1 MSLPDFC
8 VPPPLMLFVLCS
20 YGPWTGDW
28 TLCSWAHPELQSDR
42 TSSNLNRSKLLVK
55 WQIRLQWKQRLSKT
69 TEMSQSFLN
78 SLLPRKYFLW
88 EVKVREMEREREV
101 CRGRGREIH
110 TRNASDF
117 IINFCVYLSLRG
129 RPCCTS
135 TTPSVRAS
143 SQPQYL
149 ADSAVPWRRGGE
161 HVALQSIVWIAWRDP
176 AAVPGWDSIA
186 IGNGIYVVGAESGP
200 VHRRHAPLL
209 GETIEVAGW
218 DIILLE
224 NNDLLLPSCES

>member
-1 MSLPDFC
+1 
-8 VPPPLMLFVLCS
+8 
-20 YGPWTGDW
+20 
-28 TLCSWAHPELQSDR
+28 
-42 TSSNLNRSKLLVK
+42 
-55 WQIRLQWKQRLSKT
+55 
-69 TEMSQSFLN
+69 MSQSFLN
-78 SLLPRKYFLW
+78 SLLPRECFLW
-88 EVKVREMEREREV
+88 EVKGRERERG
-101 CRGRGREIH
+101 GRGREIH

-143 SQPQYL
+143 SQLQYL

-161 HVALQSIVWIAWRDP
+161 HVAWQSIVWIAWRGP

-200 VHRRHAPLL
+200 VHRRHATLL
-209 GETIEVAGW
+209 GETLEVAQWLGVYTAGKQRPVVAFLW
-218 DIILLE
+218 KLGNTTASARRWRTAWTVIYIRYAQYTQT
-224 NNDLLLPSCES
+224 LLPRPLTQKT